1 MQQSGRQ
8 VQWFSATTLGMSGVA
23 LLAGAGWLVQRR
35 HHRARQVPPEALQ
48 ADPESAR
55 GPLAALPPP
64 ASEPQMAVPAA
75 AQQPHHRHTFGLAV
89 AGQKRLIMGLM
100 WVRAVTGAAAILA
113 AIAIVVFWLIETSDR
128 RAGDTGLNLPLVLLL
143 LAGWLASR
151 GAGRLANLLHR
162 VFFGRVHP
170 KFDD

>member
-1 MQQSGRQ
+1 
-8 VQWFSATTLGMSGVA
+8 
-23 LLAGAGWLVQRR
+23 
-35 HHRARQVPPEALQ
+35 
-48 ADPESAR
+48 
-55 GPLAALPPP
+55 
-64 ASEPQMAVPAA
+64 MAVPAA